1 MMKWS
6 KAALGLAGV
15 VVLAGVAG
23 ALALR
28 TLVDPVHLAK
38 EAHERARSA
47 LGRDLTLGAVRLD
60 LFPRPTL
67 VAQDLVLANPPWAA
81 QRELLHARRVVA
93 KLALWPLVLGRTRV
107 KALVLEGARA
117 NLEVRSDGAKS
128 WEIHQARASGKP
140 ASPDDAAWSDLEAVE
155 LSHARVEY
163 RGYDG
168 ALDAWSVERA
178 SARLHE
184 GLRDVRI
191 EASLARNG
199 HPLRV
204 KGRFADLSH
213 LGEPG
218 ATSQGSLELDWGKTR
233 FTANGSIPLDHD
245 MEQATFDATLHSDSL
260 QDVLA
265 FLGRQ
270 ERHTA
275 RIDARASVTR
285 SRSEVSVRNLAVTLG
300 NQKLA
305 GEWTFDL
312 GKKPSHFSAR
322 LASDDFDWGRAL
334 VDAGYPKPPPNPPG
348 EMFPVRPLPW
358 GMLAAMDGKRGEMS
372 LAFGRLVLPD
382 GIELRDASG
391 HVTIDGDHLRLDPFA
406 AQALGGRVKGTLQ
419 LEAGGKAAQVELA
432 GEGVE
437 LERWFRERHRPVHF
451 RGGPMKIVASIHT
464 QGDSLKDMAGAMSGP
479 VSILMSRGVWDSKVA
494 GDWEARMVDFAKDQD
509 AIDFE
514 CVGAAMPFESGRAKA
529 SDFIGARS
537 RESRLLLSGTVDLR
551 KEQVDLKGRV
561 RPRPDAG
568 VGLSTIA
575 DDIEIHGPLHHMTA
589 RLDPKSKPKVIAKGA
604 LAVVTA
610 GISAVASAA
619 SSSAQP
625 DPDPCEQVF
634 SKGHPKHP

>member
-1 MMKWS
+1 MRKWS

-15 VVLAGVAG
+15 VVLAAVAG
-23 ALALR
+23 ALEVR
-28 TLVDPVHLAK
+28 TLVDPAHLAK
-38 EAHERARSA
+38 EARERARSA

-60 LFPRPTL
+60 LCPRPTL
-67 VAQDLVLANPPWAA
+67 VVQDLALANPPWAA
-81 QRELLHARRVVA
+81 GRELLHARRVVA
-93 KLALWPLVLGRTRV
+93 KLSLWPLVLGRTRV
-107 KALVLEGARA
+107 KSLVLDGARA
-117 NLEVRSDGAKS
+117 DLEVRSDGEKS
-128 WEIHQARASGKP
+128 WEIP
-140 ASPDDAAWSDLEAVE
+140 AGRSAANAAPQGDAAWSYIEAVQ
-155 LSHARVEY
+155 LSDARVEY

-168 ALDAWSVERA
+168 AVHAWTVERA
-178 SARLHE
+178 NATMDE

-191 EASLARNG
+191 DASLARNG
-199 HPLRV
+199 RPLHV
-204 KGRFADLSH
+204 KARFADLSR
-213 LGEPG
+213 LGQQG
-218 ATSQGSLELDWGKTR
+218 ATSQGNLELDWGKTR
-233 FTANGSIPLDHD
+233 LAANGRIPLDHG
-245 MEQATFDATLHSDSL
+245 MEQATFDATLHSGSL
-260 QDVLA
+260 EDVLA
-265 FLGRQ
+265 FFGKR

-275 RIDARASVTR
+275 AIDARATVTR
-285 SRSEVSVRNLAVTLG
+285 SRDEVRLAKLGVTLG

-312 GKKPSHFSAR
+312 GRKPSQFSAR
-322 LASDDFDWGRAL
+322 LASEDFDWGRAL
-334 VDAGYPKPPPNPPG
+334 VDAGNPKPPPNPPG

-358 GMLAAMDGKRGEMS
+358 GMLAAMDGKRGEID

-391 HVTIDGDHLRLDPFA
+391 HVAIDGDHLRLDRFA
-406 AQALGGRVKGTLQ
+406 AQALGGHVKGTLQ
-419 LEAGGKAAQVELA
+419 LEAGGKAAQLQLA
-432 GEGVE
+432 GDGVE

-451 RGGPMKIVASIHT
+451 RGGPMKIDASIHT
-464 QGDSLKDMAGAMSGP
+464 HGDSMKDMAAAMSGP
-479 VSILMSRGVWDSKVA
+479 VSIAMGRGVWDSKVA

-514 CVGAAMPFESGRAKA
+514 CVGAALPFESGRAKG

-561 RPRPDAG
+561 RPKPDAG

-619 SSSAQP
+619 SNSAAP

-634 SKGHPKHP
+634 SKGHRKHP